1 MKKCLDGNLIEMTA
15 EEVSE
20 REAQVV
26 VDTAMVKAITDAQ
39 TQKES
44 DRASGKAKLKELG
57 LTDAQIEALMG
68 VE

>member
-26 VDTAMVKAITDAQ
+26 ADTAMVKAITDAQ

>member
-26 VDTAMVKAITDAQ
+26 TDTAMVKAITDAQ